1 MAKKSPRRYSNE
13 FKQETVDL
21 VLKQGYSVADA
32 ARAVGITPALLYK
45 WKAKLTEQPI
55 LNDDEK
61 AELLRLRKEI
71 KQLRMEQEI
80 LKKAN
85 VESTGQ
91 RNTLF
96 QYLLWGFKVKCFS
109 RSFI

>member
-1 MAKKSPRRYSNE
+1 MTKKHPRRHSDE

-32 ARAVGITPALLYK
+32 AQAVGITPALLYK
-45 WKAKLTEQPI
+45 WKTKLTDQPT

-61 AELLRLRKEI
+61 AELLRLRKEN

-80 LKKAN
+80 LKKAS
-85 VESTGQ
+85 VESTHQ
-91 RNTLF
+91 RNT
-96 QYLLWGFKVKCFS
+96 S
-109 RSFI
+109 S

>member
-1 MAKKSPRRYSNE
+1 MTKKSPRHHSDE

-45 WKAKLTEQPI
+45 WKAKLTEEPA
-55 LNDDEK
+55 LNHEK
-61 AELLRLRKEI
+61 AELLRLRKEN

-80 LKKAN
+80 LKKA
-85 VESTGQ
+85 SAYFA
-91 RNTLF
+91 RH
-96 QYLLWGFKVKCFS
+96 VK
-109 RSFI
+109 

>member
-1 MAKKSPRRYSNE
+1 MTKKSPRHHSDE

-32 ARAVGITPALLYK
+32 AQAVGITPALLYK
-45 WKAKLTEQPI
+45 WKAKLTEEPA
-55 LNDDEK
+55 LNHDEK

-80 LKKAN
+80 LKKAS
-85 VESTGQ
+85 VESTHQ
-91 RNTLF
+91 RNT
-96 QYLLWGFKVKCFS
+96 YVKRHYSSHF
-109 RSFI
+109 

>member
-1 MAKKSPRRYSNE
+1 MTKKSSRHHSDE

-32 ARAVGITPALLYK
+32 AQAVGITPALLYK
-45 WKAKLTEQPI
+45 WKTKLTDQPT

-61 AELLRLRKEI
+61 AELLRLRKEN

-80 LKKAN
+80 LKKAS
-85 VESTGQ
+85 VESTHQ
-91 RNTLF
+91 RNT
-96 QYLLWGFKVKCFS
+96 YVKRHYSSHF
-109 RSFI
+109 

>member
-1 MAKKSPRRYSNE
+1 MAIKSPRRHSNE

-71 KQLRMEQEI
+71 KQLRMEKEI
-80 LKKAN
+80 LKKAR
-85 VESTGQ
+85 VESTCQ
-91 RNTLF
+91 CNT
-96 QYLLWGFKVKCFS
+96 S
-109 RSFI
+109 S

>member
-1 MAKKSPRRYSNE
+1 MAKKSPRLHSDE

-32 ARAVGITPALLYK
+32 ARAVGITPDLLYK
-45 WKAKLTEQPI
+45 WKVKLTEQST

-80 LKKAN
+80 LKKSSAYFA
-85 VESTGQ
+85 
-91 RNTLF
+91 RH
-96 QYLLWGFKVKCFS
+96 VK
-109 RSFI
+109 

>member
-85 VESTGQ
+85 VESTCQ
-91 RNTLF
+91 CNT
-96 QYLLWGFKVKCFS
+96 S
-109 RSFI
+109 S

>member
-1 MAKKSPRRYSNE
+1 MAKKSLRRHSDE

-45 WKAKLTEQPI
+45 WKAKLIEQPT

-80 LKKAN
+80 LKKA
-85 VESTGQ
+85 SAY
-91 RNTLF
+91 F
-96 QYLLWGFKVKCFS
+96 AKHVK
-109 RSFI
+109 

>member
-1 MAKKSPRRYSNE
+1 MTKKHPRRHSDE

-32 ARAVGITPALLYK
+32 AQAVGITPALLYK
-45 WKAKLTEQPI
+45 WKTKLTDQPT

-61 AELLRLRKEI
+61 AELLRLRKEN

-80 LKKAN
+80 LKKA
-85 VESTGQ
+85 SAYFA
-91 RNTLF
+91 RH
-96 QYLLWGFKVKCFS
+96 VK
-109 RSFI
+109 

>member
-1 MAKKSPRRYSNE
+1 MAKKSPRRHSDE

-61 AELLRLRKEI
+61 AEASIRKKCCIDRLTLQALTLR
-71 KQLRMEQEI
+71 
-80 LKKAN
+80 
-85 VESTGQ
+85 ST
-91 RNTLF
+91 
-96 QYLLWGFKVKCFS
+96 
-109 RSFI
+109 

>member
-1 MAKKSPRRYSNE
+1 MAKKSPRRHSDE

-45 WKAKLTEQPI
+45 WKAKLTEQPT

-61 AELLRLRKEI
+61 AELLRLRKEN

-80 LKKAN
+80 LKKAS

>member
-1 MAKKSPRRYSNE
+1 MTKKSPRRHSDE

-32 ARAVGITPALLYK
+32 AKAVDIIPALLYK
-45 WKAKLTEQPI
+45 WKAKLTEQPT
-55 LNDDEK
+55 LNHDEK

-80 LKKAN
+80 LKRPTLTLR
-85 VESTGQ
+85 ST
-91 RNTLF
+91 
-96 QYLLWGFKVKCFS
+96 
-109 RSFI
+109 